1 MGGCVA
7 GDEADL
13 KSTPRT
19 CFDPMYGPAVRRK
32 RFCRSGGCA
41 VLHQCI
47 RPLVG
52 ACVLRATMDISARAI
67 SLADRPRTGHSG
79 HQCSHAPGRPILHLV
94 SSSRRP
100 RRETGGGTTLLR
112 APCLCSSFVRAVRP
126 FLRPGVCLFPGHR
139 AQGPSRLAVALGPA
153 SGAGFPGHALT
164 TPGTVPRLS
173 GSGRHLACLDA
184 FEVALFVENR
194 PGDASQLVRKRDRQ
208 HVVV

>member
-1 MGGCVA
+1 MRRAWEWRQFWGRCRVDHHGAKNRSAKRMENGVFA
-7 GDEADL
+7 ATH
-13 KSTPRT
+13 SPPWRR
-19 CFDPMYGPAVRRK
+19 DPMYGPAVRRK

-67 SLADRPRTGHSG
+67 SLADRPRPGHSG

-100 RRETGGGTTLLR
+100 RRETGGGTTSLR

-126 FLRPGVCLFPGHR
+126 FLRPGLCLFPGTAHR
-139 AQGPSRLAVALGPA
+139 GRQGWPSRLGLPLAP
-153 SGAGFPGHALT
+153 GFQAMP
-164 TPGTVPRLS
+164 
-173 GSGRHLACLDA
+173 
-184 FEVALFVENR
+184 
-194 PGDASQLVRKRDRQ
+194 
-208 HVVV
+208 